1 MRYQQQHHPMSELAL
16 ALQEVEATP
25 PELDAAFS
33 AWYPELK
40 KIAHMRLMQA
50 GLRGSVQT
58 TSLVHDSYLKLAD
71 GAGVQVGSRL
81 QFLAYASRTLRSL
94 IIDQVR
100 EQRALRRG
108 GDLQLLTL
116 DTAVADGLGADLDI
130 ERVHAAL
137 DELAAL
143 DPVLSRLVELRFFGG
158 LTGTEIGDLLGLSE
172 RTVQREWRKAR
183 ALLLTLLES
192 T

>member
-1 MRYQQQHHPMSELAL
+1 MSELAI
-16 ALQEVEATP
+16 ALQDVEATP
-25 PELDAAFS
+25 PALDAAFS

-40 KIAHMRLMQA
+40 KIAHLRLMQS

-100 EQRALRRG
+100 EQRAARRG
-108 GDLQLLTL
+108 GDVQMLTL
-116 DTAVADGLGADLDI
+116 DTAVADGIGIDVDI
-130 ERVHAAL
+130 ERVHASL
-137 DELAAL
+137 EELAAL
-143 DPVLSRLVELRFFGG
+143 DPALAKLVELRFFGG
-158 LTGTEIGDLLGLSE
+158 LTEGEIGPLLGISL

-183 ALLLTLLES
+183 ALLVTILEDR
-192 T
+192 

>member
-1 MRYQQQHHPMSELAL
+1 MSELAF

-25 PELDAAFS
+25 PELGAAFS

-40 KIAHMRLMQA
+40 RIAHMRLVQS

-58 TSLVHDSYLKLAD
+58 TALVHDSFLKLAD
-71 GAGVQVGSRL
+71 GAGLHVGTRL

-108 GDLQLLTL
+108 GDLEALTL
-116 DTAVADGLGADLDI
+116 DTAVADGIGKDLDI

-143 DPVLSRLVELRFFGG
+143 DPALSRLVELRFFGG
-158 LTGTEIGDLLGLSE
+158 LTALEIGELLKLSE

-183 ALLLTLLES
+183 ALLVTLLDS
-192 T
+192 P